1 MTVRAPIQ
9 PNCVP
14 RLALVATVLLLMIRS
29 PPHGYRGKGGASHP
43 KRPVRG
49 GTTMCNLLGP
59 TRTVL
64 SRSLKGTGD
73 MSRFSTRRTF
83 VKGAAGAS
91 AAMLAYGGGYHAG
104 FAQDPTAVP
113 TAPPQVVGEG
123 GTEITM
129 WVQDFGPAVEAFR
142 IAAENY
148 IAAGNDIKVTVQPI
162 AFADLLAKMLPS
174 IAAGNEADIMMG
186 YTDWYVATDVSK
198 LFLNLEGL
206 IGTQAELEASL
217 FPSTLQT
224 IDMPEGS
231 IYYVPWLAGANGV
244 VTSYNGA
251 MYQAA
256 GIDPTT
262 ITTWDGLVTA
272 GQELTQFDG
281 DTMSVAGLSLMTPML
296 TLIKN
301 WIWQAGGEFYNGE
314 TGEWALAT
322 PEGEAALQR
331 VVDLVN
337 GPTPTMS
344 YDLSTIDNEYDVWL
358 QGKIATQQMGAWTI
372 GTAPEELQ
380 ADGMSLP
387 PLEDAV
393 TDVVYPAHIGV
404 ITLSR
409 RLDEDDARLQHCL
422 GITRH
427 LISAD
432 ALVGVTNSYT
442 GLICSQ
448 DVYNDPRILETKFG
462 AISKRLAET
471 TWPRSRWP
479 KDHIAN
485 PMPASQELDRAARG
499 EISVQEALGLADDYL
514 NNQEQQA
521 RERLGL

>member
-1 MTVRAPIQ
+1 MARTWNR
-9 PNCVP
+9 
-14 RLALVATVLLLMIRS
+14 RS
-29 PPHGYRGKGGASHP
+29 I
-43 KRPVRG
+43 V
-49 GTTMCNLLGP
+49 
-59 TRTVL
+59 
-64 SRSLKGTGD
+64 
-73 MSRFSTRRTF
+73 STS
-83 VKGAAGAS
+83 AAGMGIAAS
-91 AAMLAYGGGYHAG
+91 GLWLPAS
-104 FAQDPTAVP
+104 AQDPTPAP
-113 TAPPQVVGEG
+113 TVAPVSVGES

-129 WVQDFGPAVEAFR
+129 WVQDFGPAIEAFQL
-142 IAAENY
+142 AAQAY
-148 IAAGNDIKVTVQPI
+148 IDAGNDVKVTVQPI

-186 YTDWYVATDVSK
+186 YTDWYVATDLTQ

-231 IYYVPWLAGANGV
+231 IYYIPWLAGANGV
-244 VTSYNGA
+244 ITSYNGA
-251 MYQAA
+251 VWDAA

-262 ITTWDGLVTA
+262 ITTWDELASA
-272 GQELTQFDG
+272 GQELTVMDG
-281 DTMSVAGLSLMTPML
+281 DTMTVAGLSLMTPML

-301 WIWQAGGEFYNGE
+301 WIWQQGGEFYNQE
-314 TGEWALAT
+314 TGEWFLST
-322 PEGEAALQR
+322 PEGEAGLQR
-331 VVDLVN
+331 IVDLVN

-372 GTAPEELQ
+372 GTAPDELQ
-380 ADGMSLP
+380 ANGMSLP
-387 PLEDAV
+387 PLTDAV

-409 RLDEDDARLQHCL
+409 RLADDDAKLQHCI
-422 GITRH
+422 GITKQ
-427 LISAD
+427 LISPD
-432 ALVGVTNSYT
+432 ALIGITNSYT

-448 DVYNDPRILETKFG
+448 DVYNDPRITETKFG
-462 AISKRLAET
+462 EISKRLAET

-485 PMPASQELDRAARG
+485 PAPASQELDRAARG
-499 EISVQEALGLADDYL
+499 EITVTEALSLADEYL
-514 NNQEQQA
+514 NDQEKQA